1 MAIHMKTEA
10 TKNDDSSS
18 HRKEEVSQ
26 SPGQALEMW
35 EVLTPGAGSSLLW
48 SPSCAL
54 YAI

>member
-18 HRKEEVSQ
+18 HRKGEVSQ

-35 EVLTPGAGSSLLW
+35 EVLTRG
-48 SPSCAL
+48 
-54 YAI
+54 